1 MERGTYILCFSA
13 GVGPG
18 EETHRKDKTSPSF
31 FLGVEC
37 TGDGDELEEKLDGG
51 WGVSMSVSQ
60 GEEISSCTEN

>member
-1 MERGTYILCFSA
+1 VLELDRARRRIGRTRRVQVS
-13 GVGPG
+13 
-18 EETHRKDKTSPSF
+18 